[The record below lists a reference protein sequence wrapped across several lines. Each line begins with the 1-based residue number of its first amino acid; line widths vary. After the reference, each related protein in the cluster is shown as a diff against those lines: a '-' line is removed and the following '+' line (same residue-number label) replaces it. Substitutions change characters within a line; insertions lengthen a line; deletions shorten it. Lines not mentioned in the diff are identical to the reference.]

1 MVEEVVMVPGEA
13 VMEGKVEMEEV
24 MAEEMVVILVMVV
37 AMAVAVAEKV
47 EMVVAGNSE
56 EMTVV
61 VVIKESL

>member
-1 MVEEVVMVPGEA
+1 MVPE
-13 VMEGKVEMEEV
+13 VEITEDKVEMEEV
-24 MAEEMVVILVMVV
+24 MAEEMVVEVVMVV

>member
-1 MVEEVVMVPGEA
+1 MVPE
-13 VMEGKVEMEEV
+13 VERMEGMVEMEEV

-37 AMAVAVAEKV
+37 VMAVAVAEKV

-56 EMTVV
+56 EMTVA